1 MRTVC
6 ISAAWVCLW
15 TAFATHHCSAI
26 NEFQR
31 QSVSPAHI
39 REAPESVAE
48 AKLGSIIIRARYYV
62 LSGQNE
68 KARETYLQAV
78 AEFPRCAYAHFQLA
92 GLLLGADEKD
102 SRLEH
107 LEKAIELDPTMKAAY
122 ERLALCYLDRMETEK
137 VIATY
142 TEAIRNVEDNL
153 SFYSRLADAYLSL
166 DKKKEAEDALLEACN
181 RHAASPQSWLKLIEF
196 YVSRRE
202 SQKADEAFEKGL
214 KATRNSL
221 KLLRDVR
228 ALYLRPLSPWK
239 EKDKALGILVRTL
252 ELYPDFSQMW
262 LGLIRH
268 YLSAGEKEK
277 AVGATQ
283 KAIERLHSDEN
294 FFTALVVAYVAARDL
309 DSAIMVLTEATKYHP
324 DSVPFWRTL
333 ANLYDQK
340 GEREKSKECYRKIL
354 SIEPTRMRERSLLA
368 LSYLASGQFEEGEKV
383 YLDLIKARPEEP
395 RVYLLLA
402 DYYLK
407 SNKLDKMREATD
419 TAARLEEDPAG
430 QARVFSLMGQSVL
443 GQGNVPIA
451 LHLLREAV
459 NRQPNNASHLYAL
472 ARGLLVA
479 GAREEAA
486 EHLQEALELAKSPDP
501 DWLLILAETY
511 RTLGKKDQ
519 ADKSFA
525 KAIALLLQ
533 NCERRPGDLVKRYQL
548 GQAYQRADEM
558 QLAAEAYAE
567 CVRLQPENGNLR
579 YKLATMYS
587 QLHFHEK
594 AQEQLEE
601 AIKLLSPRPE
611 WFLQLGEVY
620 RTLAKR
626 SQAAL
631 AFDRAI
637 AILGEQQRKTPQ
649 DSRVWAAL
657 GEAHSTAR
665 QYAKAVKALRKAI
678 ELAGEKAD
686 FRLHV
691 ALARALESSGK
702 SQAAREEYLKAAALM
717 EKEAEEN
724 PKDADNY
731 LRLGLIYQ
739 SLRDFTRCAEAF
751 SRGIELAG
759 GDSSYS
765 SYVALADSL
774 EKAGKLEAAQAQ
786 FQKAYSLLSERIK
799 EHPKDVSAHYLLAN
813 VSEKLGNL
821 DQCERE
827 YRTVMELDPF
837 FAAAYNNLGYT
848 WIERNLNL
856 EEAMKLVRKAL
867 ELEPES
873 GAYIDS
879 LGWGYFKQGK
889 LDEALSELQRA
900 LKFENTDP
908 TIYDHIGDVYEA
920 KNMMKE
926 AIRYWQKALQMN
938 PSDKKIKDKIEKNRS
953 AFPPPEKKD
962 QPEDSG

>member
-6 ISAAWVCLW
+6 IYAAGLCLLA
-15 TAFATHHCSAI
+15 AFATHHCSAI
-26 NEFQR
+26 NDIQR

-39 REAPESVAE
+39 REAPGSVAE
-48 AKLGSIIIRARYYV
+48 AKLGSIITRARYYAA
-62 LSGQNE
+62 SGQNE
-68 KARETYLQAV
+68 KAREAYLRAV
-78 AEFPRCAYAHFQLA
+78 AEFPDCAYAHFRLA
-92 GLLLGADEKD
+92 ELLLGAEEKD

-142 TEAIRNVEDNL
+142 VEAIRNVEDNL

-166 DKKKEAEDALLEACN
+166 DKKKEAEDTLLEACN
-181 RHAASPQSWLKLIEF
+181 QHAASPQSWLKLIEF

-202 SQKADEAFEKGL
+202 SQKADETFEKGL
-214 KATRNSL
+214 KATGNSL

-239 EKDKALGILVRTL
+239 QEDKALGILVRTL
-252 ELYPDFSQMW
+252 ELYPGFPQMW

-268 YLSAGEKEK
+268 YLSAGEKGK
-277 AVGATQ
+277 AIEATK
-283 KAIERLHSDEN
+283 KAIERLHSDED
-294 FFTALVVAYVAARDL
+294 FFTALVVTYVAARDF
-309 DSAIMVLTEATKYHP
+309 DSAIVVLTEATKYHP
-324 DSVPFWRTL
+324 DSVAFWRTL

-354 SIEPTRMRERSLLA
+354 SIEPSRMRERRLLA

-383 YLDLIKARPEEP
+383 YLDLIKTQPEEP

-402 DYYLK
+402 NYYLK
-407 SNKLDKMREATD
+407 SNKLDKMREAID
-419 TAARLEEDPAG
+419 TAARLEKDPAG
-430 QARVFSLMGQSVL
+430 QARVFSLMGQSAL
-443 GQGNVPIA
+443 GQGNIPIA
-451 LHLLREAV
+451 LNLLREAV
-459 NRQPNNASHLYAL
+459 NRQPDNPSHLYAL

-479 GAREEAA
+479 GAREEAV
-486 EHLQEALELAKSPDP
+486 EQLQKALELAKSPHP
-501 DWLLILAETY
+501 DWLLTLGETF
-511 RTLGKKDQ
+511 RTLGKKNQ

-525 KAIALLLQ
+525 KALALLLE
-533 NCERRPGDLVKRYQL
+533 NCEKHPGDLVKRYQL
-548 GQAYQRADEM
+548 GQAYEKADKM
-558 QLAAEAYAE
+558 RLAAEAYAE
-567 CVRLQPENGNLR
+567 CVRLQPENGDLR
-579 YKLATMYS
+579 YKLATIYS
-587 QLHFHEK
+587 QLHLHENV
-594 AQEQLEE
+594 QEQLEE
-601 AIKLLSPRPE
+601 AIKLPSPRPG

-620 RTLAKR
+620 RTLGKT

-631 AFDRAI
+631 AFEKAI

-649 DSRVWAAL
+649 DFRVWAAL

-665 QYAKAVKALRKAI
+665 QYAKAVEALRKAI

-686 FRLHV
+686 FRFHI
-691 ALARALESSGK
+691 ALARALESSGE
-702 SQAAREEYLKAAALM
+702 SQAAREQYLQAAALV
-717 EKEAEEN
+717 EKDAEEN
-724 PKDADNY
+724 PKDADSY

-751 SRGIELAG
+751 SKGIELAG
-759 GDSSYS
+759 GDASHS

-774 EKAGKLEAAQAQ
+774 EKAGKLEASQVQ

-799 EHPKDVSAHYLLAN
+799 QHPKDVSAHYLLAN
-813 VSEKLGNL
+813 VSEKLSNL

-827 YRTVMELDPF
+827 YKTATELDPF
-837 FAAAYNNLGYT
+837 FATAYNNLGYT

-867 ELEPES
+867 ELEPEN

-900 LKFENTDP
+900 LKFDSTDAA
-908 TIYDHIGDVYEA
+908 IYDHIGDVYEA
-920 KNMMKE
+920 KKMMKE

-938 PSDKKIKDKIEKNRS
+938 PNDKKIKDKIEKNRN